1 MSKHF
6 HTVIWIDHHEAKLFN
21 FSASEYESDVV
32 KSTHP
37 HEHLHHKANSGDSG
51 HALPD
56 HEFYKHVS
64 RAIGDAGA
72 ILVAGPSSA
81 KQEFVSYVTAKDP
94 GLAKRISGVE
104 SLDHPPDGT
113 IVEFARTFFKAD
125 DKMRSQT

>member
-6 HTVIWIDHHEAKLFN
+6 HTVVWIDHHEAKLFN
-21 FSASEYESDVV
+21 FNASQYEREVV

-37 HEHLHHKANSGDSG
+37 HQHLHHKANSGDSG

-56 HEFYKHVS
+56 HDFYKHVGK
-64 RAIGDAGA
+64 AIGDAGA

-81 KQEFVSYVTAKDP
+81 KQEFVSYVKVQDP
-94 GLAKRISGVE
+94 ALAKRISGVE
-104 SLDHPPDGT
+104 TLDHPPDGT
-113 IVEFARTFFKAD
+113 IVEFGRTFFKSD

>member
-21 FSASEYESDVV
+21 FSASGYESDVV

-64 RAIGDAGA
+64 KAIGDAGA

-104 SLDHPPDGT
+104 TMDHPPDGT